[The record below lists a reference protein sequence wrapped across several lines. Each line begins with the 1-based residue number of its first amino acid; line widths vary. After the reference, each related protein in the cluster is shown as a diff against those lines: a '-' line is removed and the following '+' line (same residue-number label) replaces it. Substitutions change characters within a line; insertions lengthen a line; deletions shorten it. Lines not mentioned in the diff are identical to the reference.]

1 MQGELRNGRG
11 LRMRNRPYL
20 AYMLHVHVYTQL
32 YNRKRTCMHDR
43 IATLL
48 NVKCATKLDFEV

>member
-1 MQGELRNGRG
+1 MQGELRSGRG

-20 AYMLHVHVYTQL
+20 AYMYI
-32 YNRKRTCMHDR
+32 RTCMYDR

-48 NVKCATKLDFEV
+48 NVKRATKLDFEV

>member
-1 MQGELRNGRG
+1 MQGELRSGRG

-20 AYMLHVHVYTQL
+20 AYMYT
-32 YNRKRTCMHDR
+32 RKRTCMYDR

-48 NVKCATKLDFEV
+48 NVKRATKLDFEV